1 MKTTIEL
8 LAIGILSS
16 ILFTALALFIRN
28 IAVKKQ
34 LVDTPNNRK
43 IHQSPIPLIGGITIG
58 ITVLLIS
65 GISNEIFNKDFLP
78 ILFGGY
84 LLLIVGIIDDKTDM
98 RAIHKLLIQLCLS
111 FIFSLSGLR
120 INTLYGLFGIYEIN
134 IYMQYLL
141 TIFIITS
148 TVNAF
153 NFMDGIDGLAASIA
167 LTGFF
172 FLLIISIN
180 SNNIILAKLNV
191 ILIGSII
198 SFLRLNF
205 SVKNK
210 IFLGDSGSLFLG
222 FLLVTLG
229 IYFLEKNRSNIEL
242 HSSGILYLM
251 LVFLIPI
258 SDFIRVFIS
267 RLLKNVSPFKAD
279 KTHLHH
285 FLIEIGLSHKKTV
298 ILILTL
304 NSMMIA
310 INFFLIEYGLV
321 PVLII
326 SLVILTIFYNLV
338 FLITTFNSWKNKIKV
353 LEKSNI

>member
-1 MKTTIEL
+1 MKTTLEL
-8 LAIGILSS
+8 LALGVLSS

-28 IAVKKQ
+28 LAVKKQ
-34 LVDTPNNRK
+34 FVDIPNNRK
-43 IHQSPIPLIGGITIG
+43 IHQSPVPLIGGIVIG

-65 GISNEIFNKDFLP
+65 GISYEIFNKDFLP

-98 RAIHKLLIQLCLS
+98 RAVHKLLIQLCLS
-111 FIFSLSGLR
+111 FIIALSGIR
-120 INTLYGLFGIYEIN
+120 IQSLYGLFGIYEIN

-167 LTGFF
+167 LNGFF
-172 FLLIISIN
+172 FLLIITII
-180 SNNIILAKLNV
+180 SNNIIFAKLNV

-205 SVKNK
+205 SAKNK

-229 IYFLEKNRSNIEL
+229 IYFLEKNSNTEF
-242 HSSGILYLM
+242 HRSGILYLI

-258 SDFIRVFIS
+258 SDFIRVFFS
-267 RLLKNVSPFKAD
+267 RILKNTSPFKAD

-298 ILILTL
+298 LLIIAI
-304 NSMMIA
+304 NFIMIS
-310 INFFLIEYGLV
+310 INFFLIKYGLIAV
-321 PVLII
+321 FLV
-326 SLVILTIFYNLV
+326 SLVILIIFYN
-338 FLITTFNSWKNKIKV
+338 FIFSIITFNSWKNKIKV
-353 LEKSNI
+353 LENSKI